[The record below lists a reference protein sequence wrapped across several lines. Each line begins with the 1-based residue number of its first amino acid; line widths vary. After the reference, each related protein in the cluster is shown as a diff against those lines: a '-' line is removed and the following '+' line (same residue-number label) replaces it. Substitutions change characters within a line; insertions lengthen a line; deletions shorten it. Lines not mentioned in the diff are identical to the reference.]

1 MTDRIALWLFGL
13 IALGLVLDYYIQGM
27 DGIIFLTAK
36 LGELIEWMAF
46 WR

>member
-1 MTDRIALWLFGL
+1 MTDRIALWLFAL
-13 IALGLVLDYYIQGM
+13 ILLGLGLDYYFAGM
-27 DGIIFLTAK
+27 DGLIFLGAK

>member
-1 MTDRIALWLFGL
+1 MTDRIALWLFLLIVLAIGLDYWIQGFEGL
-13 IALGLVLDYYIQGM
+13 IFLGG
-27 DGIIFLTAK
+27 K

>member
-1 MTDRIALWLFGL
+1 MTDRIALWLFAL
-13 IALGLVLDYYIQGM
+13 IVLGMVLDYWVQGF
-27 DGIIFLTAK
+27 DGLIFLGGK

>member
-1 MTDRIALWLFGL
+1 MTDRIALWLFIL
-13 IALGLVLDYYIQGM
+13 IVLALVLDYYIQGM
-27 DGIIFLTAK
+27 AGLIFLGAK